1 LHFASIFRKAAV
13 VNVTHINSNGNKQ
26 KNDAADMAAVALADV
41 CSHSCAWSPSKEE
54 QETTTEPLDATRM
67 FDAIR
72 GP

>member
-13 VNVTHINSNGNKQ
+13 FNVTYINGNKQ

-67 FDAIR
+67 FDAI
-72 GP
+72 